1 MIPEGIR
8 DERKKPMD
16 EKSGTKTWL
25 KVAVGL
31 GVFLFALLVSNLV
44 LFVVDTTEYAVITQ
58 FGRPVRTILR
68 PGLHWKLPE
77 PIQLLQ
83 RYDNRLQVYEAG
95 QVEFLTQDKKS
106 IVVDYY
112 ASWRITDPLAFLKT
126 VRDRVGAEARLADV
140 VSSVLGVGVGQFEL
154 SDLINTDPAR
164 MKLHEMLAAVT
175 RRCNEQTSR
184 YGIETVNVEMRT
196 LNFPEKNKLSVFRR
210 MKAEREQMARKY
222 RSEGSEEAAKIR
234 AEARKE
240 EKTILS
246 EAYRKA
252 ETIKGEGD
260 AEAIRIYAQAFQ
272 KDPEFYRFIRTLA
285 AYDKIID
292 DKTTAILPADSD
304 LLQYFAR
311 GSARSTKNRSAGKRA
326 ALPKG
331 RPEGAGK

>member
-1 MIPEGIR
+1 
-8 DERKKPMD
+8 MD
-16 EKSGTKTWL
+16 GTNGKATWFKL
-25 KVAVGL
+25 AAGL
-31 GVFLFALLVSNLV
+31 GVFFFALLISNLV

-58 FGRPVRTILR
+58 FGRPVRTILE

-77 PIQLLQ
+77 PIQLLR

-112 ASWRITDPLAFLKT
+112 ASWKITDPLAFLKT
-126 VRDRVGAEARLADV
+126 VRDKIGAEARLSDV

-175 RRCNEQTSR
+175 QRCNEQTSR
-184 YGIETVNVEMRT
+184 YGIQIVNVEMRT

-304 LLQYFAR
+304 LLKYFAR
-311 GSARSTKNRSAGKRA
+311 GRSSPAKNRGGSKRA
-326 ALPKG
+326 MVPNR
-331 RPEGAGK
+331 RPEGAEK